1 MPPIVGFQTY
11 LSNAQRLISQDAQPP
26 KKGEARPA
34 DCTLGLSGRKLSAV
48 PANGPSADIEL
59 ARRDFIESFVVQFGE
74 GCRPLVES
82 ALLGKNAKPLTAR
95 MIVALN
101 EQAIALKPS
110 DLTASLS
117 DLLHR
122 AAQENAG
129 GVTHAQ
135 FQVLIDENPEL
146 RAELEP
152 LNAVRKQAEEALAR
166 LGAFTGAEIA
176 AAFRPGAAASREEQ
190 ALKDTI
196 LLLVRTATN
205 KLLDLADGLRRIYSQ
220 HGDETGMLFGLIT
233 RCNNRAIEVQRMVAE
248 LSQLDSDSDDLRLSM
263 YAAELLPKIALQMH
277 GTGRAIE
284 QLSLSLQPLANRFD
298 SIRAEASRDGRVSI
312 EDVALL
318 LREITV
324 AQAALRDAAKHGIEM
339 PDGSKERP
347 DPGLFKSID
356 ELLNKLKTD
365 VLDFTTQALEE
376 KAKNWV
382 NGVVPTFSATKL
394 FTVYRDVVKD
404 VADDAEEMERFL
416 QDMEAFRMSALVWAR
431 GLASMTSMAAL
442 NDSFLRLQSCLKAY
456 QLATN
461 VINILL
467 SKKGGSSK
475 RSARTEH
482 VEEVKA
488 KVAELKERFQKLGEM
503 RVHELEKAADEDRV
517 ELDKLQNLLENGS
530 DVMGEAV
537 NIQRLYE
544 ILVGRREE
552 SEEERESNGSGV

>member
-1 MPPIVGFQTY
+1 M
-11 LSNAQRLISQDAQPP
+11 
-26 KKGEARPA
+26 
-34 DCTLGLSGRKLSAV
+34 
-48 PANGPSADIEL
+48 
-59 ARRDFIESFVVQFGE
+59 
-74 GCRPLVES
+74 
-82 ALLGKNAKPLTAR
+82 
-95 MIVALN
+95 
-101 EQAIALKPS
+101 
-110 DLTASLS
+110 
-117 DLLHR
+117 
-122 AAQENAG
+122 
-129 GVTHAQ
+129 THAQ
-135 FQVLIDENPEL
+135 FQALIDENPEL

-248 LSQLDSDSDDLRLSM
+248 LSQLDSDSGDLRLSM

-298 SIRAEASRDGRVSI
+298 SIRAEASRDGRVGI
-312 EDVALL
+312 EEVALL

-404 VADDAEEMERFL
+404 VTDDAEEMERFL

-442 NDSFLRLQSCLKAY
+442 NDSFLRLQTCLKAY

-537 NIQRLYE
+537 SIQRLYE

>member
-1 MPPIVGFQTY
+1 M
-11 LSNAQRLISQDAQPP
+11 
-26 KKGEARPA
+26 
-34 DCTLGLSGRKLSAV
+34 
-48 PANGPSADIEL
+48 
-59 ARRDFIESFVVQFGE
+59 
-74 GCRPLVES
+74 
-82 ALLGKNAKPLTAR
+82 
-95 MIVALN
+95 
-101 EQAIALKPS
+101 
-110 DLTASLS
+110 
-117 DLLHR
+117 
-122 AAQENAG
+122 
-129 GVTHAQ
+129 
-135 FQVLIDENPEL
+135 
-146 RAELEP
+146 
-152 LNAVRKQAEEALAR
+152 
-166 LGAFTGAEIA
+166 
-176 AAFRPGAAASREEQ
+176 
-190 ALKDTI
+190 
-196 LLLVRTATN
+196 LVRTASN

-263 YAAELLPKIALQMH
+263 YGAELLPKIALQMH

-284 QLSLSLQPLANRFD
+284 QLSLSLQPLASRFD

-324 AQAALRDAAKHGIEM
+324 AQAALRDAAKNGIEM